1 MLHGTDLQGWTPNNI
16 NIYTPITSV
25 DSLIWYLDKKE
36 GYKRVVHD
44 DEGEYEVTT
53 EYSQAIMAVVEMR
66 GPWGQKVNIVYSA
79 MPSALYL
86 IPYFWGSYLANFV
99 GTDHICIT
107 NPEDMFWGQIY
118 LSPLCIWQPAQYCAL
133 QKYMECRFTV
143 WGMDMQSGRGKGR
156 GLEGNLNNECF
167 FLIRSAW
174 PSNLTLT
181 MERGPCCWGRW
192 GWQLC
197 GDGQGGW
204 WGYWKR

>member
-16 NIYTPITSV
+16 NIYTLITSV

-44 DEGEYEVTT
+44 DEGEYEATT

-107 NPEDMFWGQIY
+107 NPEDMF
-118 LSPLCIWQPAQYCAL
+118 
-133 QKYMECRFTV
+133 
-143 WGMDMQSGRGKGR
+143 
-156 GLEGNLNNECF
+156 
-167 FLIRSAW
+167 
-174 PSNLTLT
+174 
-181 MERGPCCWGRW
+181 
-192 GWQLC
+192 
-197 GDGQGGW
+197 
-204 WGYWKR
+204 